1 MSIYWHDD
9 KELKDILVSSIQF
22 SSTSSGETKTVSGQL
37 TVSHRSDGELWG
49 YAYATFTKGGG
60 SAWTPNSGSVM
71 TDWKRLTPIQL
82 VQINSFAGDSIYN
95 SFRATYTPVEG
106 KNYTYGLKISIPNVV
121 ELVLF
126 DNYVSG
132 TDVTLSSS
140 QIEEIKSRISGNTV
154 TLGGVIEA
162 YDNGTYVG
170 ESSELTTTCS
180 TVEENKAR
188 IRINGSWKE
197 AKPYIRINNQWKEA
211 KPYIRVNNTWKEGI

>member
-9 KELKDILVSSIQF
+9 KELRDILVGSIQF
-22 SSTSSGETKTVSGQL
+22 SSISSGETKTVSGQL

-71 TDWKRLTPIQL
+71 TDWKRLTPISL
-82 VQINSFAGDSIYN
+82 VQINSFTGDNIY
-95 SFRATYTPVEG
+95 SPFKATYTPISG
-106 KNYTYGLKISIPNVV
+106 QSYTYALRISIPNVAEV
-121 ELVLF
+121 AYF
-126 DNYVSG
+126 DNYTSG
-132 TDVTLSSS
+132 TEVTLSSS
-140 QIEEIKSRISGNTV
+140 SINDIKSRVSGNTV

-162 YDNGTYVG
+162 YNGSTYVG
-170 ESSELTTTCS
+170 ESQEITITCS

-211 KPYIRVNNTWKEGI
+211 KPYIRINNTWKEGI